1 MFKHIL
7 SSAALAL
14 AFATTA
20 HAADASQPAAAA
32 PGVYIVAPADGATVS
47 SPFKVQFGVKGM
59 AVAPAGTVVEGTGH
73 YHLLINTTVIP
84 KGDVIPA
91 DEKHLHFGKGQTE
104 TELKLDPGTYK
115 LTVLFADGLHKSYG
129 DGMSASINVTV
140 K

>member
-1 MFKHIL
+1 MFKRIL
-7 SSAALAL
+7 STAAIFMAITST
-14 AFATTA
+14 AFA
-20 HAADASQPAAAA
+20 ADGNQPPAAAQ
-32 PGVYIVAPADGATVS
+32 GVYIVAPADGATVS
-47 SPFKVQFGVKGM
+47 SPFKVQFGIKGM
-59 AVAPAGTVVEGTGH
+59 TVAPAGTVTEGTGH

-104 TELKLDPGTYK
+104 TELKLEPGTYK

>member
-1 MFKHIL
+1 MFKHVL
-7 SSAALAL
+7 STAALLMAFSSSVL
-14 AFATTA
+14 A
-20 HAADASQPAAAA
+20 ASGNQPPAAAQ
-32 PGVYIVAPADGATVS
+32 GVYIVAPADGATVS

-59 AVAPAGTVVEGTGH
+59 TVAPAGTVAEGTGH
-73 YHLLINTTVIP
+73 YHLLINTSVIP

-129 DGMSASINVTV
+129 DGMSASISVTV

>member
-1 MFKHIL
+1 MFKHTLWTAAIVMAL
-7 SSAALAL
+7 TSS
-14 AFATTA
+14 A
-20 HAADASQPAAAA
+20 HAAGGNQPPAAAQ
-32 PGVYIVAPADGATVS
+32 GVYIVAPADGSTVS

-59 AVAPAGTVVEGTGH
+59 AVSPAGTVAEGSGH
-73 YHLLINTTVIP
+73 YHLLINADVIP

-91 DEKHLHFGKGQTE
+91 DAQHLHFGKGQTE

-129 DGMSASINVTV
+129 SDMSASISLTV